1 MKIFITKY
9 EWEVSQAEPEFSI
22 IRKFTAKSGELEI
35 ASLNSGRSLPSLEYA
50 YFLVWAKGG
59 NSCAIEIRH
68 VPPSSNI
75 TRFGIQE
82 IEISSTTIEGVY
94 QIQVTTQT
102 DMINP
107 DAENPNLTLRQFIAK
122 DRSLIQITKDTD
134 VKFHAA
140 EIPIYDSGDGT
151 QKKSKPHELM
161 LNLDVTGSLE
171 ITAKTSAIAKQQK
184 PWIGKY
190 LLNFEPSSTT
200 SQPVTLVTRKKIDAA
215 YKIALALFKSGK
227 PGPAAETLAQALT
240 LTSVLTPS
248 TIAIAND
255 LGLFLVEAKRYVE
268 GVKILE
274 SVLAADSNRT
284 VAYLNLGDAY
294 AGTGKAVEAKAQ
306 YHKYCNQ
313 MEKAGMGDKIPARIK
328 ALNP

>member
-1 MKIFITKY
+1 M
-9 EWEVSQAEPEFSI
+9 
-22 IRKFTAKSGELEI
+22 
-35 ASLNSGRSLPSLEYA
+35 EYA

-68 VPPSSNI
+68 VLPSSNI
-75 TRFGIQE
+75 TQFGIQE

-102 DMINP
+102 ETINP
-107 DAENPNLTLRQFIAK
+107 DAENPNLTLRQYISK
-122 DRSLIQITKDTD
+122 DRSLIQIAKNLD

-151 QKKSKPHELM
+151 QKKSKPRELM
-161 LNLDVTGSLE
+161 LNFDVTGSLE
-171 ITAKTSAIAKQQK
+171 ITAKSSAIAKQQK

-190 LLNFEPSSTT
+190 HLNFEPSSTT
-200 SQPVTLVTRKKIDAA
+200 SQPVTLVTRTKIDVA

-227 PGPAAETLAQALT
+227 PGPAADTLTQALQ
-240 LTSVLTPS
+240 LTSVLTA
-248 TIAIAND
+248 TIIPIAND
-255 LGLFLVEAKRYVE
+255 LGFFLVEAKRYAE
-268 GVKILE
+268 GAKVLE
-274 SVLAADSNRT
+274 SVLVADSNRT
-284 VAYLNLGDAY
+284 AAYLNLGDAY
-294 AGTGKAVEAKAQ
+294 AGSGRATEAKVQ

-313 MEKAGMGDKIPARIK
+313 MEKAGKVDKIPSRIK